1 LTHVETACNPGFEIH
16 RIQYFSKPHF
26 QGDVMFRFTRRAAR
40 LAGVRFCDSCTAAT
54 TASERARR
62 HHERTVL
69 RAQTLLG
76 PR

>member
-1 LTHVETACNPGFEIH
+1 
-16 RIQYFSKPHF
+16 
-26 QGDVMFRFTRRAAR
+26 MFRFTRRADW
-40 LAGVRFCDSCTAAT
+40 LAGVRFCESRTEVT

-62 HHERTVL
+62 HHERTVR

>member
-1 LTHVETACNPGFEIH
+1 
-16 RIQYFSKPHF
+16 
-26 QGDVMFRFTRRAAR
+26 MFRFTRRTAR
-40 LAGVRFCDSCTAAT
+40 PAGVRFCESCTEVT
-54 TASERARR
+54 TAAERARR